1 MTPAEAARLADLA
14 LEAAGAAA
22 EVALE
27 RRRSGLLVGTKSTPT
42 DLVTDADRAAEATLV
57 ERLLT
62 ARPDDGVLGEEGAER
77 EGTSGIVWVIDPIDG
92 TTNFVYDHPGWSV
105 SVAACAEGRPLA
117 AAVVVPSLRRSYRA
131 ARGGG
136 AYEDGR
142 LLRLAEPPQLAAA
155 LVATGFG
162 YDPAR
167 RAAQADVLRG
177 LLPRI
182 RDVRRMGAA
191 SVDLCSVAAGRIDAY
206 YERGLAPW
214 DMAAGW
220 LVATEAGALVTDLA
234 GGDPSGDMVIAA
246 APGLHGDL
254 RGLLEELLADHS

>member
-14 LEAAGAAA
+14 TTAASAAA

-27 RRRSGLLVGTKSTPT
+27 RRRSGLLVGSKSTPT

-57 ERLLT
+57 EVLL
-62 ARPDDGVLGEEGAER
+62 AERPDDGVLGEEGTDR
-77 EGTSGIVWVIDPIDG
+77 PGTSGIVWVIDPIDG

-117 AAVVVPSLRRSYRA
+117 AAVVVPSLRRTYRA

-136 AYEDGR
+136 SYEDGR
-142 LLRLAEPPQLAAA
+142 RLRLDEPPPLATA

-167 RAAQADVLRG
+167 RAAQADVLRE
-177 LLPRI
+177 LLPRV
-182 RDVRRMGAA
+182 RDIRRMGAA

-206 YERGLAPW
+206 YEWGLAPW

-220 LVATEAGALVTDLA
+220 LVATEAGALVTDLS
-234 GGDPSGDMVIAA
+234 GGDPSPEMVLAA
-246 APGLHGDL
+246 APALHRDL
-254 RGLLEELLADHS
+254 GGLLGELLTNRP

>member
-1 MTPAEAARLADLA
+1 MTPAEAAQLADLA
-14 LEAAGAAA
+14 VSAAEAAA

-57 ERLLT
+57 DQLLT

-105 SVAACAEGRPLA
+105 SVAACAEGKPLA
-117 AAVVVPSLRRSYRA
+117 AAVVVPSLRRTYRA

-142 LLRLAEPPQLAAA
+142 RLRLGEPPQLAGAR
-155 LVATGFG
+155 VATGFG
-162 YDPAR
+162 YDAAR
-167 RAAQADVLRG
+167 RAVQADVLRG
-177 LLPRI
+177 LLPRV

-191 SVDLCSVAAGRIDAY
+191 SVDLCSVAAGRVDAY
-206 YERGLAPW
+206 YEWGLSPW

-220 LVATEAGALVTDLA
+220 LVATEAGAVVTDLS
-234 GGDPSGDMVIAA
+234 GRDPSAEMVIAA
-246 APGLHGDL
+246 PPALHRDL
-254 RGLLEELLADHS
+254 SALLGELLDERR

>member
-62 ARPDDGVLGEEGAER
+62 ARPDDGVLGEEGAAR

-142 LLRLAEPPQLAAA
+142 RLRLAEPPQLAAA

-177 LLPRI
+177 LLPRV

-206 YERGLAPW
+206 YEWGLAPW

-220 LVATEAGALVTDLA
+220 LVATEAGALVTDLD
-234 GGDPSGDMVIAA
+234 GGDPSSDMVIAA
-246 APGLHGDL
+246 APGLHRDL
-254 RGLLEELLADHS
+254 RGLLEALLAERS